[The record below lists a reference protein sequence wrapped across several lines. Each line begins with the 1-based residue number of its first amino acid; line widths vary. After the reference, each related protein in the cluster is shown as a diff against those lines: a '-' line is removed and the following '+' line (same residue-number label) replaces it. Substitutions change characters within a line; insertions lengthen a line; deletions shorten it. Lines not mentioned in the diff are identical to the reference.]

1 MKKIFALSIAMLT
14 CATFTFAQQ
23 KTENLKVAGNCGMCK
38 KTIEK
43 SAKEAGATYA
53 LWNKDSK
60 VLTVKYNSASTSKTK
75 IEQMIAGAGYDTPD
89 FKATDEAY
97 SKLDG
102 CCQYARETA
111 NTEKKMACCT
121 EKCEMKDGKCADMA
135 ACKEKG
141 CCKDEAACKEKG
153 CCSKETPGTVA
164 SGGMQHGKDKME
176 MSSCCEKDKSATA
189 ADKTKK
195 AATCEKGMS
204 CCDKAQ

>member
-1 MKKIFALSIAMLT
+1 MKKIFALSIAMLA

-23 KTENLKVAGNCGMCK
+23 KTDNMKVAGNCGMCK

-75 IEQMIAGAGYDTPD
+75 IEQKIAGAGYDTPD
-89 FKATDEAY
+89 FKASEEAY

-102 CCQYARETA
+102 CCQYERETA
-111 NTEKKMACCT
+111 ATEKKMACCT

-176 MSSCCEKDKSATA
+176 MSDCCEKGKTATADKS
-189 ADKTKK
+189 K
-195 AATCEKGMS
+195 ATCDKEKS
-204 CCDKAQ
+204 CCDKTKSN